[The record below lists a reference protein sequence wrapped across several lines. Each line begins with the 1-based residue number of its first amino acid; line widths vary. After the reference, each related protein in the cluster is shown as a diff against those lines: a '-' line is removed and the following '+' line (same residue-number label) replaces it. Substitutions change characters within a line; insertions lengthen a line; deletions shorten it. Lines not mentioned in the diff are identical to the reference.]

1 MEKLG
6 LNEIRERFL
15 RFFES
20 KGHLR
25 LKSFPLVPQNDNSL
39 LLINA
44 GMAPLKHYFTGELTP
59 PAPRVTD
66 CQKCIRTLD
75 IDSVGKDARHGTYF
89 EMLGNFSFG
98 DYFKREAC
106 QWAWEFITQEMK
118 MPVDKL
124 YVSVFLDD
132 DEAYDIWTKEIG
144 VQEDHMV
151 RLGREDNFWEIGS
164 GPCGPCSEIYF
175 DRGEKYG
182 CGSPDCAPG
191 CDCDRYV
198 EFWNLVFSQFSSDGK
213 GNYTPLA
220 RKNIDTGMGI
230 ERLACIM
237 QDVDSLFDV
246 DTVHRILDHVAQLSG
261 VTYGK
266 DKKQDVSLRI
276 ITDHIRSSVM
286 LVCDGVIPSNE
297 GRGYV
302 LRRLLRRAARHG
314 RLLGLT
320 QPFLAEVAET
330 VIKENEGAYPE
341 LREKEEYI
349 KKLIRTEEERFA
361 ATVESGLV
369 KLDEMIAAL
378 RGNGDTLSGED
389 AFKLYDTYGFPVD
402 LTVEILEEQGF
413 KLARQAF
420 EEMMRAQRERARQAR
435 GNTTGLGWAGDDVSL
450 KELPATVFTG
460 YDKLEDTGKV
470 LAIVTEGELAGS
482 LGQGAQG
489 TLVLD
494 QTPFYAESGGQ
505 SWDTGVMRR
514 EGTLLQVLAVR
525 KTADGK
531 FLHQVEA
538 LEGTVNVDDTLQVHV
553 DEDRRRAIMRA
564 HSATHLL
571 QKALRT
577 VLGNHVEQ
585 AGSLVEPDRLRFD
598 FTHFSA
604 VTPEELME
612 VEKQVNEEIL
622 RDDVVNISE
631 MSIDEAKK
639 LGAMALFGEKYGD
652 RVRVVQMGDYSIEL
666 CGGTHVPNTARV
678 GLLKIVSEASA
689 AAGVRRIEAVVGS
702 QVAAMLHE
710 KEQMIARAAAAIKS
724 SPMELVNKVQKTMN
738 DLRQALHKVDKLS
751 ARVAALRSVEMLNF
765 AHTAGDS
772 GVNVLAM
779 KVDDMSSDM
788 LRTLSD
794 DLRDK
799 APNLVSVLALVT
811 EEGKINFVAAC
822 GKEAVKKGAHA
833 GNILKQVAKMTG
845 GGGGG
850 RPDSA
855 TAGGKDPSKLEAALE
870 AVNNIVEEMVK

>member
-25 LKSFPLVPQNDNSL
+25 LKSFPLVPQNDKSL

-59 PAPRVTD
+59 PAPRATD

-75 IDSVGKDARHGTYF
+75 IENVGKDARHGTYF

-124 YVSVFLDD
+124 YVSVFLED

-144 VQEDHMV
+144 VAEDHMV
-151 RLGREDNFWEIGS
+151 RLGREDNFWEIGA

-175 DRGEKYG
+175 DRGEQYG
-182 CGSPDCAPG
+182 CGKPDCAPG

-198 EFWNLVFSQFSSDGK
+198 EFWNLVFSQYNNDGK

-220 RKNIDTGMGI
+220 KKNIDTGMGI
-230 ERLACIM
+230 ERIACIM
-237 QDVDSLFDV
+237 QDVESLFDV
-246 DTVHRILDHVAQLSG
+246 DTVHKILDHAARIAG
-261 VTYGK
+261 VTYGR
-266 DKKQDVSLRI
+266 DKKLDVSLRI

-286 LVCDGVIPSNE
+286 LVCDGVTPSNE

-314 RLLGLT
+314 RLLGVT
-320 QPFLAEVAET
+320 KPFLFEVAET
-330 VIKENEGAYPE
+330 VIQENECAYPE
-341 LREKEEYI
+341 LREKQSYI
-349 KKLIRTEEERFA
+349 QKLIRTEEERFA

-369 KLDEMIAAL
+369 KLDEMIRAAQGTQEL
-378 RGNGDTLSGED
+378 PGED
-389 AFKLYDTYGFPVD
+389 AFRLYDTYGFPID
-402 LTVEILEEQGF
+402 LTLEILEEQGM
-413 KLARQAF
+413 KLAREAF
-420 EEMMRAQRERARQAR
+420 DRMMKEQRQRARDAR
-435 GNTTGLGWAGDDVSL
+435 GGASLGWAGDDVSL
-450 KELPATVFTG
+450 KELPATRFTG
-460 YDKLEDTGKV
+460 YDSLEGQGKV
-470 LAIVTEGELAGS
+470 LAIVTEGEQAGA
-482 LGQGAQG
+482 LNQGAEG
-489 TLVLD
+489 VVVLD
-494 QTPFYAESGGQ
+494 QTPFYGESGGQ
-505 SWDTGVMRR
+505 TWDQGWMRCGQAELR
-514 EGTLLQVLAVR
+514 VTAVR

-531 FLHQVEA
+531 FLHVVRAEQGSLV
-538 LEGTVNVDDTLQVHV
+538 LEDTVTCTVDA
-553 DEDRRRAIMRA
+553 DRRQAIMRA

-577 VLGNHVEQ
+577 VLGDHVEQ
-585 AGSLVEPDRLRFD
+585 AGSLVEPDSLRFD

-604 VTPEELME
+604 VTPEQLAQ
-612 VEKQVNEEIL
+612 VEQLVNREIL
-622 RDDVVNISE
+622 KDDPVVIEE
-631 MSIDEAKK
+631 MPLDQAKK
-639 LGAMALFGEKYGD
+639 LGAMALFDEKYGD
-652 RVRVVQMGDYSIEL
+652 LVRVVRMGDYSIEL

-678 GLLKIVSEASA
+678 GLVKIISEASVA
-689 AAGVRRIEAVVGS
+689 ASVRRIEAVTGLEVMALLS
-702 QVAAMLHE
+702 RRDR
-710 KEQMIARAAAAIKS
+710 MIAETAAAIKAA
-724 SPMELVNKVQKTMN
+724 PLELAAKAGQVMS
-738 DLRQALHKVDKLS
+738 DLRQALHRVETLNAK
-751 ARVAALRSVEMLNF
+751 VAALRSIELMNF

-779 KVDDMSSDM
+779 KVDDVTPDM

-794 DLRDK
+794 SIRDK
-799 APNLVSVLALVT
+799 EPNLVSVLALVQD
-811 EEGKINFVAAC
+811 GKINFAAAC

-833 GNILKQVAKMTG
+833 GNLLKQVAKMTG

-855 TAGGKDPSKLEAALE
+855 TAGGKDPSKLEEALE
-870 AVNNIVEEMVK
+870 AVNNIVEQMVSR

>member
-25 LKSFPLVPQNDNSL
+25 IQSYPLVPQNDNSL

-75 IDSVGKDARHGTYF
+75 IDSVGKDSRHGTYF
-89 EMLGNFSFG
+89 EMLGKFSSG

-118 MPVDKL
+118 MPVDRL
-124 YVSVFLDD
+124 YVSVFHED

-144 VQEDHMV
+144 VAEDHMV

-175 DRGEKYG
+175 DRGEQYG
-182 CGSPDCAPG
+182 CGKPDCAPG

-198 EFWNLVFSQFSSDGK
+198 EFWNLVFSQFNSDGK
-213 GNYTPLA
+213 GHYEPLEK
-220 RKNIDTGMGI
+220 KNIDTGMGI
-230 ERLACIM
+230 ERLACIL
-237 QDVDSLFDV
+237 QDVESLFDV
-246 DTVHRILDHVAQLSG
+246 DTVRRIRDHVSRLAG
-261 VTYGK
+261 IPYGQ
-266 DKKQDVSLRI
+266 DKRSDVSMRI

-320 QPFLAEVAET
+320 KPFLAEVAET
-330 VIKENEGAYPE
+330 VIQENEGAYPE
-341 LREKEEYI
+341 LREKQEYI
-349 KKLIRTEEERFA
+349 QKLIRIEEERFA

-369 KLDEMIAAL
+369 KLDEMIGLLKGGA
-378 RGNGDTLSGED
+378 GDTLSGED
-389 AFKLYDTYGFPVD
+389 AFKLYDTYGFPID
-402 LTVEILEEQGF
+402 LTVEILEEQGM
-413 KLARQAF
+413 KLAREAF
-420 EEMMRAQRERARQAR
+420 EEQMKAQRKRAREAR
-435 GNTTGLGWAGDDVSL
+435 GNTVGLGWAGDDVSL

-460 YDKLEDTGKV
+460 YDRLEGQGRV
-470 LAIVTEGELAGS
+470 LALVAEGELAGS
-482 LGQGAQG
+482 LGQGGEGVA
-489 TLVLD
+489 VLD

-505 SWDTGVMRR
+505 TWDTG
-514 EGTLLQVLAVR
+514 TLTWPQGRAAVVAVR

-531 FLHQVEA
+531 FLHQIKVE
-538 LEGTVNVDDTLQVHV
+538 EGRLDVETTVDAAVDST
-553 DEDRRRAIMRA
+553 RRQAIMRA

-604 VTPEELME
+604 VTPEELQK
-612 VEKQVNEEIL
+612 VEYLVNEEIL
-622 RDDVVNISE
+622 RDDPVDIRE
-631 MSIDEAKK
+631 MPIDEAKK

-652 RVRVVQMGDYSIEL
+652 MVRVVKMGDFSIEL

-678 GLLKIVSEASA
+678 GLLKILSEASV
-689 AAGVRRIEAVVGS
+689 AAGVRRVEAVVG
-702 QVAAMLHE
+702 QGVIAMLQE
-710 KEQMIARAAAAIKS
+710 RDALIAHAAAAIKAA
-724 SPMELVNKVQKTMN
+724 PVELVHKAEQMMGE
-738 DLRQALHKVDKLS
+738 LRQASHQVEVLN
-751 ARVAALRSVEMLNF
+751 ARVAAMRSVELLNF
-765 AHTAGDS
+765 ARTAGDS

-779 KVDDMSSDM
+779 QVEDVTPDM

-794 DLRDK
+794 SLRDK
-799 APNLVSVLALVT
+799 APNLVSVLALVHD
-811 EEGKINFVAAC
+811 GKINFVAAC

-833 GNILKQVAKMTG
+833 GNILKQIAKIAG

-855 TAGGKDPSKLEAALE
+855 TAGGKDVSKLEEALE
-870 AVNNIVEEMVK
+870 AVNNIVEQMVK